1 METSVQYLKMCAAS
15 WHAIKKIWH
24 GKQYFCGSI
33 FALADGEVLDPSIY
47 INYEEVDIDKLPE
60 NAFCVFHPQDLAG
73 LPPAGPGKIPPQWPV
88 LYDAE
93 FLRDFPTFEQ
103 VYLAA
108 YMFKGFGMAWDGDS
122 WREGSGRVR
131 DDASLRQKWQQEVE
145 RALSNR
151 GSHVSLET
159 PQDEFFFCSALVE
172 RAYSGRAKFESV
184 CDYLLNIRT
193 MLGAT
198 VMSAMGRADDAKCFD
213 ENPTYDQMWFDFD
226 WEIHAESMP
235 IIAHRLFRHEPTP
248 DLPHFRKRMVVVR
261 EKKGC
266 WEITVGK
273 LQIARVDGQNLVIL
287 RNSIPAG
294 FAEAVMGEYAKTIG
308 AEIDASRTR
317 AFLNDV
323 WGLSDAAP
331 FVVIPLSRRVVEPNI
346 AELAISAESEGRR
359 NMCLDM
365 LTQYPEI
372 IEVPENM
379 RERVAKMTLSRD
391 LDKGARPMQ

>member
-1 METSVQYLKMCAAS
+1 MCADS
-15 WHAIKKIWH
+15 WRIIKRIWH
-24 GKQYFCGSI
+24 GKQYLCGSI
-33 FALADGEVLDPSIY
+33 FALADGEVLDPC
-47 INYEEVDIDKLPE
+47 ININWESVDIDKLPE
-60 NAFCVFHPQDLAG
+60 NAFCVFHPVDLTD
-73 LPPAGPGKIPPQWPV
+73 LTPATQGNTASRWPV

-93 FLRDFPTFEQ
+93 FLRDFQTFEQ

-108 YMFKGFGMAWDGDS
+108 CMLKSFGMAWDGNS
-122 WREGSGRVR
+122 WREGSGRAG
-131 DDASLRQKWQQEVE
+131 DDTSLRQKWQQEVE

-198 VMSAMGRADDAKCFD
+198 VMSAMGHADDAKCFD
-213 ENPTYDQMWFDFD
+213 ENLKYDQMGLDFD
-226 WEIHAESMP
+226 WEICAESVP
-235 IIAHRLFRHEPTP
+235 IIARRLFRHEPTP
-248 DLPHFRKRMVVVR
+248 DLPHFRKHMVIVR

-346 AELAISAESEGRR
+346 AELAISAENEGRR